1 MQLQKARVA
10 ATHSCG
16 KYKITNSKSRKESKY
31 ILAYIH
37 MYCNVSVYS
46 AFNANV
52 VVIIV
57 VPQCKFANSRMPTT
71 VFCVKDARRALL
83 VSSNSRVHVLV
94 QWLQFPRSSSAF
106 NNNKNKFKKFI
117 KFPTLKVAADIEKNH
132 TRKVLHKCTKSDQK
146 WKKSTANTITTTTTA
161 DCSWSSRS
169 NEIVKLTGNEKKL
182 NQWIYVPILTHTNT

>member
-31 ILAYIH
+31 ILVYIYI
-37 MYCNVSVYS
+37 YCNVSVY
-46 AFNANV
+46 NV

-94 QWLQFPRSSSAF
+94 QWLQFPRSSNAF

-117 KFPTLKVAADIEKNH
+117 KFPTLKVAVDIEKTKH

-146 WKKSTANTITTTTTA
+146 WKKSTANTITTTTTTA
-161 DCSWSSRS
+161 DCSWSARS